1 MAERALTG
9 MRILDL
15 TQFEAGT
22 TCTQFLGWLGADV
35 LKIEP
40 PGGEQSR
47 RNRPEVPGLDAMF
60 FLVFNANKRSV
71 TIDLKHP
78 EGRALFLRMV
88 ERADVVVENFAPGLM
103 ERLGL
108 DYERLR
114 ATNPRIIVARI
125 KGFGLSGPYAEYKS
139 FDMIAQATGGVMS
152 VTGFAD
158 REPIRCGAAIGDTG
172 TGVHTAAAIMA
183 AYIQRQRTG
192 HGQLVEVAM
201 QEVVANLL
209 RGRFVD
215 HYRDGK
221 PSERRGNA
229 LIGGVPGGAYPC
241 APGGPN
247 DYAYIYVQTMNQD
260 MWRDFATAIGRED
273 LLTDPRC
280 KDAAARW
287 EHRDALNELIRAW
300 TRVRTKHEVMA
311 VLGKAGVPCGAV
323 LDTGE
328 VLDDPHLNARGQV
341 HTIEHATRRRFP
353 ASTPPPCW
361 RRCSACRPTRSRSCA
376 PRACWADEGQP
387 TATQPTGG
395 NPLRA
400 SAQRAPASSDRYTRP
415 SPVPKTTSGPAAAR
429 HAVSTLSS
437 NHAGKPAR
445 HRSKRVSPS
454 SGVR

>member
-35 LKIEP
+35 IKIEP

-71 TIDLKHP
+71 TIDLKQP
-78 EGRALFLRMV
+78 EGKQLFLQMV

-108 DYERLR
+108 DWEQLR
-114 ATNPRIIVARI
+114 ATNPRIIMARI
-125 KGFGLSGPYAEYKS
+125 KGFGLSGPYHEYKS

-158 REPIRCGAAIGDTG
+158 REPVRCGAAIGDTG
-172 TGVHTAAAIMA
+172 TGVHAAGAIMA

-192 HGQLVEVAM
+192 QGQLVEVAM
-201 QEVVANLL
+201 QEVVANFV
-209 RGRFVD
+209 RGRYVD

-221 PSERRGNA
+221 PSMRKDNE
-229 LIGGVPGGAYPC
+229 ITGGVPGGAYPC

-247 DYAYIYVQTMNQD
+247 DYAFIYVQPMNQD
-260 MWRDFATAIGRED
+260 MWRDFAAAIGRED
-273 LLTDPRC
+273 LLADPRYA
-280 KDAAARW
+280 DARSRW
-287 EHRDALNELIRAW
+287 QQREALNAVVREW
-300 TRVRTKHEVMA
+300 TRARTKQEVMA
-311 VLGKAGVPCGAV
+311 TLGKAGVPCGAT

-328 VLDDPHLNARGQV
+328 ILDDPHLNTRGQV
-341 HTIEHATRRRFP
+341 HTIEHPTRGTIRLPGCPVRLS
-353 ASTPPPCW
+353 ASEAPTTPPPLAGQHTAEVLAEVLGL
-361 RRCSACRPTRSRSCA
+361 SADDVAR
-376 PRACWADEGQP
+376 
-387 TATQPTGG
+387 
-395 NPLRA
+395 LRA
-400 SAQRAPASSDRYTRP
+400 R
-415 SPVPKTTSGPAAAR
+415 
-429 HAVSTLSS
+429 
-437 NHAGKPAR
+437 
-445 HRSKRVSPS
+445 
-454 SGVR
+454 GVLG

>member
-1 MAERALTG
+1 MADRALIG

-35 LKIEP
+35 IKIEP

-60 FLVFNANKRSV
+60 FLVFNSNKRSV

-158 REPIRCGAAIGDTG
+158 REPVRCGAAIGDTG

-183 AYIQRQRTG
+183 AYIQRQRIG
-192 HGQLVEVAM
+192 QGQLVEVAM
-201 QEVVANLL
+201 QEVVANFL
-209 RGRFVD
+209 RGRYVD

-221 PSERRGNA
+221 PSERRGNG
-229 LIGGVPGGAYPC
+229 LVGGVPGGAYPC
-241 APGGPN
+241 RPGGPN
-247 DYAYIYVQTMNQD
+247 DYAYIYVQTMNTD
-260 MWRDFATAIGRED
+260 MWRDFALAIGRED
-273 LLTDPRC
+273 LLSDPRC

-287 EHRDALNELIRAW
+287 EHRDGLNEIIAAW
-300 TRVRTKHEVMA
+300 TRARTKHDVMTI
-311 VLGKAGVPCGAV
+311 LGKAGVPCGAV

-328 VLDDPHLNARGQV
+328 VLDDPHLNARGQI
-341 HTIEHATRRRFP
+341 HTLEHATRGRLRLPGCPVHLSASEAPTTP
-353 ASTPPPCW
+353 APLAGEHTDEVL
-361 RRCSACRPTRSRSCA
+361 REVLGLSADDVGKLR
-376 PRACWADEGQP
+376 GQ
-387 TATQPTGG
+387 
-395 NPLRA
+395 
-400 SAQRAPASSDRYTRP
+400 
-415 SPVPKTTSGPAAAR
+415 
-429 HAVSTLSS
+429 
-437 NHAGKPAR
+437 
-445 HRSKRVSPS
+445 RVV
-454 SGVR
+454 G